1 MSLLYRG
8 GRGGGGAGI
17 SPAIEARESAESVR
31 GQENGGTGSDGKRGN
46 GFGIGKWRLRLVWR
60 ERRDGSHGQ
69 EVPRHQSAGNRRNGI
84 GEADHR
90 QHPREW
96 AEGYLPPELVGATG
110 SPSANPPSR
119 EPGPTP
125 IDRIPME
132 KIRIWAWTFT
142 RLESRDRARIS
153 TGESFRL
160 DLEGWDAHLL
170 RWGSPDPDAGR
181 VLLLHG
187 GAGHAHVWGHLAGR
201 LSDRFTVV
209 ALDQRGHGE
218 SGPTD
223 RYGSKVLADDVGRVL
238 DALGWPTASLVGHSM
253 GGQAAY
259 LFATAHPDRV
269 ERLVVI
275 DTGPEADP
283 AGITRIRANL
293 AGPDSFA
300 TFDDALAEGR
310 RWFPG
315 ADETLL
321 RHRVEHNLVTRR
333 TARSPGGQPPAYTTA
348 TPPARTTPTTSD
360 GPVGGSCGSRR

>member
-1 MSLLYRG
+1 
-8 GRGGGGAGI
+8 
-17 SPAIEARESAESVR
+17 V
-31 GQENGGTGSDGKRGN
+31 T
-46 GFGIGKWRLRLVWR
+46 
-60 ERRDGSHGQ
+60 
-69 EVPRHQSAGNRRNGI
+69 VPG
-84 GEADHR
+84 
-90 QHPREW
+90 
-96 AEGYLPPELVGATG
+96 V
-110 SPSANPPSR
+110 
-119 EPGPTP
+119 
-125 IDRIPME
+125 
-132 KIRIWAWTFT
+132 
-142 RLESRDRARIS
+142 S

-170 RWGSPDPDAGR
+170 RWESTDPDAGR

-187 GAGHAHVWGHLAGR
+187 GAGHAHAWGHLAGR

-223 RYGSKVLADDVGRVL
+223 RYGSKVLADDVGRLL

-259 LFATAHPDRV
+259 LFAAAHPDRV

-283 AGITRIRANL
+283 AGIARIRANL

-310 RWFPG
+310 RWFPA

-321 RHRVEHNLVTRR
+321 RQRIEHNLLTRPDGTLAWRTVTAMRDGDTVR
-333 TARSPGGQPPAYTTA
+333 DDHSDDERWAGWKELRIPTLLVHGADSDILTEALVARFTESNPAIRVERIEGAGHSIPLDQPDALADLTASFLSHDVT
-348 TPPARTTPTTSD
+348 
-360 GPVGGSCGSRR
+360 